1 MKHAVR
7 SYFGTSSE
15 DPDAWLAHY
24 GRVARTNGWW
34 TDVALL
40 WNVGVAFEGAAE
52 VWYGS
57 VEAWSLQQG
66 RTWDEFRQAFL
77 RRFKPSHFSE
87 LLENSLRTTRQEG
100 DEDIATYAGRF
111 VSLHSRLPVGG
122 PSLDALRYC
131 WIRGLARDDW
141 RDRLM
146 MEVPMTFE
154 EALERSLRL
163 EGAVAIM
170 NATARL
176 DPSTPTLETFRTSTA
191 SVSEGTRRPLGDA
204 ANVQELATALAHV
217 LTTSAQDRRPPIRG
231 EADGP
236 RGSGRAMYGEP
247 PRDDI
252 RAHDYERGFRRP
264 RGTIV
269 CYVCNERGHIAQH
282 CPRRTDGGAPVRL
295 TEVERE
301 AQVMPVH
308 KKKRAR
314 GKNLS
319 DPGDQG
325 KVRRRVKGQKRH
337 INMVQQPGCQ
347 EYSIVHDLA
356 NTKAGISVAQ
366 LLNISPALRKELKS
380 GLALQPSRPV
390 PLDQAVRDACGEPV
404 REARSDVELPDD
416 GPSHEAHSNVAQAG
430 VREVGIPKRGRRVD
444 QSLRVD
450 GELAVQS
457 LSNII
462 IDGGLL

>member
-87 LLENSLRTTRQEG
+87 LLENSLRTIRQEG

-154 EALERSLRL
+154 EARGRSLRL

-217 LTTSAQDRRPPIRG
+217 LTTSAQDRRPPIRS
-231 EADGP
+231 EADGLEVLEE
-236 RGSGRAMYGEP
+236 RCMVNLREMTFERMTTKEGFEGREERLFVMCAMNEVIS
-247 PRDDI
+247 RN
-252 RAHDYERGFRRP
+252 
-264 RGTIV
+264 IV
-269 CYVCNERGHIAQH
+269 L
-282 CPRRTDGGAPVRL
+282 GGQMA
-295 TEVERE
+295 
-301 AQVMPVH
+301 VH
-308 KKKRAR
+308 Q
-314 GKNLS
+314 S
-319 DPGDQG
+319 D
-325 KVRRRVKGQKRH
+325 
-337 INMVQQPGCQ
+337 
-347 EYSIVHDLA
+347 
-356 NTKAGISVAQ
+356 
-366 LLNISPALRKELKS
+366 
-380 GLALQPSRPV
+380 
-390 PLDQAVRDACGEPV
+390 
-404 REARSDVELPDD
+404 
-416 GPSHEAHSNVAQAG
+416 
-430 VREVGIPKRGRRVD
+430 
-444 QSLRVD
+444 
-450 GELAVQS
+450 
-457 LSNII
+457 
-462 IDGGLL
+462 